1 MKCSKRSLSAQA
13 RAVSSF
19 MNLTTMQ
26 PVIPRKNVL
35 LIEGIHDLICP
46 RTISRTSGRRV
57 GFAFRS
63 RAPRS
68 CKSCKSTGDFPA
80 CFININRHTIPE
92 RQLMF
97 RKSILWLHRW
107 TGLAITAFIIVMAV
121 TGTILA
127 FHAELDR
134 MLNPALMTVPV
145 RDAPL
150 LDAVALRDRAAAMEP
165 HAPFEYFYL
174 KVTPGQSFC
183 LSVVRAKTDPS
194 TGKPYD
200 LGFDQLFLDPY
211 TGEKVGSRNSS
222 HSLIPFLFNLHYGMT
237 FGNRGVRL
245 FGFISLVW
253 TITSIIGI
261 YLTFPLRRRRS
272 KTSEQKNDTPEPPG
286 RSWWRRWMP
295 AWKIK
300 GGGGTYRMSYDIH
313 RAFGLWTWLLLFIFA
328 WSGVALNLPAPY
340 MKTMSFL
347 RLTVRN
353 SVGEHLKVPEKPPG
367 PPALDWRA
375 ALERGRVLIRE
386 TGLKEGYTVREEVL
400 HAGGPPLRRLSI
412 RRDKLQGPA
421 RRGDSGCGSF
431 HRRKQRRAARS
442 LVTVEVPPRHH
453 HYEMA
458 GRVAHGN
465 LPWTADENPDLPLR
479 YYHHRALRHGR
490 DHLVEEA

>member
-1 MKCSKRSLSAQA
+1 
-13 RAVSSF
+13 
-19 MNLTTMQ
+19 
-26 PVIPRKNVL
+26 
-35 LIEGIHDLICP
+35 
-46 RTISRTSGRRV
+46 
-57 GFAFRS
+57 
-63 RAPRS
+63 
-68 CKSCKSTGDFPA
+68 
-80 CFININRHTIPE
+80 
-92 RQLMF
+92 MF

-127 FHAELDR
+127 FHTELDR

-150 LDAVALRDRAAAMEP
+150 LDAVALRERAAAMEP
-165 HAPFEYFYL
+165 HAPFEYFNL
-174 KVTPGQSFC
+174 KVTPGRSFC
-183 LSVVRAKTDPS
+183 LGVVRAKTDPS

-200 LGFDQLFLDPY
+200 LGFDQLYLDPY

-245 FGFISLVW
+245 FGFISLLW

-261 YLTFPLRRRRS
+261 YLTFPLQRRRS
-272 KTSEQKNDTPEPPG
+272 KASEQTKDTPKPPG
-286 RSWWRRWMP
+286 RSWWRRWML

-300 GGGGTYRMSYDIH
+300 WGGGTYRMSYDIH

-340 MKTMSFL
+340 MRTMNFL

-353 SVGEHLKVPEKPPG
+353 SVGEHLTIPEKPPG

-386 TGLKEGYTVREEVL
+386 TGLKEGYTVREEYFMRVL
-400 HAGGPPLRRLSI
+400 PYYGVYQYDVISSKAPPGAEIQDAGVFIDANSGELRDHWLLSKSPPGTIITRWLVALHMGTFLGLPMKILIFLSGI
-412 RRDKLQGPA
+412 ITTAL
-421 RRGDSGCGSF
+421 C
-431 HRRKQRRAARS
+431 
-442 LVTVEVPPRHH
+442 VTGVIIWWKK
-453 HYEMA
+453 
-458 GRVAHGN
+458 RVTPSVA
-465 LPWTADENPDLPLR
+465 LADEQEQTDATR
-479 YYHHRALRHGR
+479 SATSGVRHFLTTLTNR
-490 DHLVEEA
+490 PRV